1 MNGDKRAA
9 VRVTVDPARCVG
21 SGTCI
26 ATAPALFD
34 MSDAGTAEPLR
45 AVLKPNAKLD
55 EAVSRCPA
63 GAIEV
68 TSN

>member
-1 MNGDKRAA
+1 MIGEERAA
-9 VRVTVDPARCVG
+9 VQVTVDPARCVA

-26 ATAPALFD
+26 AIAPTLFD
-34 MSDAGTAEPLR
+34 MSDTGTAEPLR
-45 AVLKPNAKLD
+45 AFLAPNAKLD

-68 TSN
+68 T

>member
-1 MNGDKRAA
+1 MNGDKRAS

-26 ATAPALFD
+26 GTAPGLFD
-34 MSDAGTAEPLR
+34 MSDAGTAEPMR
-45 AVLKPNAKLD
+45 AVLNPDAKLD